1 MTLSLNTALAVLGLA
16 MLSGATT
23 LLGVAFALRLQRHP
37 RWIAAGIGFS
47 AGMMLFVSLFELIP
61 EARSLAGLPVAAL
74 SAGAGAAGFT
84 LLHWLLPHT
93 HLFEESGALNAG
105 LLRGAYLVVLG
116 LVLHDLPEGFAMA
129 NSYLTAPSLG
139 IFVAVAVALHNIPE
153 EFAMAVPAIALKQ
166 RRFLYQAA
174 VVSALAEPAGN
185 PGADGSDDRLGLAA
199 AGFRPMLVPVFMSM
213 AAGAMVFVA
222 VHELVPMARRYGRMS
237 LFTAGMT
244 ISGVVYAGLAWLILG
259 SGAAG

>member
-61 EARSLAGLPVAAL
+61 EARSLAGLPVAAV
-74 SAGAGAAGFT
+74 SAGAGAAGFA

-174 VVSALAEPAGN
+174 VVSALAEPAG
-185 PGADGSDDRLGLAA
+185 AALGLAA
-199 AGFRPMLVPVFMSM
+199 AGVRPMLVPVFMSM

-237 LFTAGMT
+237 LFAVGMT